1 MNKNHVIARKG
12 VLNLILLFSVVCG
25 GISNFLVPLTH
36 AEQYTLNDT
45 PEDGYEWIYPNE
57 SQFYTL
63 NNNNQVTL
71 MVINISI
78 LMKYGSINDYGDIT
92 IDVWDWGTYI
102 NNRGYGTVAHNRSYQ
117 NEGKVEFTLGLGRYI
132 VRIKNLYTA
141 SSEWSTYNI
150 TFITGV
156 GVNFYNDPYFG
167 RWQFQ
172 EQIWKANE
180 LTLSYYF
187 TIDPWLYDTPSGLVG
202 NPVTVMLG
210 YQNYSPLRYF
220 GPSGERYFLI
230 YNYYRDVSLFVGLN
244 AYTLSP
250 YGDLPLVIMTV
261 SDWNDLDAGRGAM
274 RQVDV
279 DSVSR
284 NTWYAAGFN
293 FTCKKDHAYQIWIK
307 NFDSDYGLFM
317 NVSFYVWND
326 LATITLGS
334 DLGNYPDAEI
344 LVRPFSTDPW
354 LEYRRDMRSIQW
366 NWVWGGLGIGG
377 LLFGLLYLKA
387 RFF

>member
-1 MNKNHVIARKG
+1 MIRSHFIIRKWVLYLVLLLSVI
-12 VLNLILLFSVVCG
+12 CG
-25 GISNFLVPLTH
+25 AFSNFIIPVAH
-36 AEQYTLNDT
+36 AEQYSLNDT
-45 PEDGYEWIYPNE
+45 PEGGYEWIYPNE

-63 NNNNQVTL
+63 FNDNQVTL
-71 MVINISI
+71 MIINISI
-78 LMKYGSINDYGDIT
+78 LMKQGSINKYGNIS

-102 NNRGYGTVAHNRSYQ
+102 NNRGQGTVAHNISNQY
-117 NEGKVEFTLGLGRYI
+117 EGKVEFWLGLGRYI
-132 VRIKNLYTA
+132 IRIKNLNAT
-141 SSEWSTYNI
+141 STEWSTYNI

-156 GVNFYNDPYFG
+156 GVNFYNDPIFG

-172 EQIWKANE
+172 EQIWKAHE

-187 TIDPWLYDTPSGLVG
+187 TIDPWLYDTPSGWVD

-210 YQNYSPLRYF
+210 YQLYSPLRYF
-220 GPSGERYFLI
+220 EPSGERYFLI
-230 YNYYRDVSLFVGLN
+230 YNYYRDVNLFVGMN

-250 YGDLPLVIMTV
+250 YGDLPLATMTV

-284 NTWYAAGFN
+284 NNWYSAGFN
-293 FTCKKDHAYQIWIK
+293 FTCRKDHVYQVWIK

-317 NVSFYVWND
+317 NVSFYVWNN
-326 LATITLGS
+326 LAEITVG
-334 DLGNYPDAEI
+334 DDYGNYPDAQI
-344 LVRPFSTDPW
+344 LVRPFIIDPW
-354 LEYRRDMRSIQW
+354 LEYRREMRSLEY
-366 NWVWGGLGIGG
+366 NWIWGGLGIGG
-377 LLFGLLYLKA
+377 LVFGLFYIKA